1 MTKAAGWSRRAL
13 RRVVTGRTTIPG
25 NTPIIYA
32 FDSAGRRRGVWRVT
46 GAKLTDW
53 EDIAAGPGPK
63 PGQNYLYIGDIGDNT
78 GTRSELV
85 VYRIPEPAIP
95 GSDPGSTNRKPEA
108 TEPAEAIRLRY
119 PSGKHDSEA
128 LLVHPQTGKIYLV
141 TKVALDNPEV
151 YAADVPQ
158 DLTQP
163 TTLTRLG
170 EIEMHTLFGGIVTG
184 GAFSPDG
191 RRAAL
196 CDYIQGYELVLPDGN
211 NDFDSIWKQPL
222 RAVDVGKRKHG
233 EAISYRLDGKARN
246 GDQRA
251 FAGAIDRSCAT
262 VSLQEDAKS
271 ESSQIEF
278 SFYVRKRGG
287 WLVQTLALGSA
298 QVKQIFV
305 IPK

>member
-1 MTKAAGWSRRAL
+1 MPKKAQAGSAEQKNSKRAQVNLNYGPPTKLAELEDQTIDESSGLVASR
-13 RRVVTGRTTIPG
+13 TSPGCYWTHNDSG

-63 PGQNYLYIGDIGDNT
+63 PGQNYLYIGDIGDND

-85 VYRIPEPAIP
+85 VYRVPEPAIP
-95 GSDPGSTNRKPEA
+95 GSDPGTTNRKPGA

-141 TKVALDNPEV
+141 TKVALANPEV
-151 YAADVPQ
+151 YAAEIPQ
-158 DLTQP
+158 DLNQT

-170 EIEMHTLFGGIVTG
+170 ELEMHTLFGGIVTG
-184 GAFSPDG
+184 GAVSPDG

-211 NDFDSIWKQPL
+211 NNFDSIWKQPL

-233 EAISYRLDGKARN
+233 ESISYRLDGKALMV
-246 GDQRA
+246 
-251 FAGAIDRSCAT
+251 T
-262 VSLQEDAKS
+262 S
-271 ESSQIEF
+271 ERLPAPLIEV
-278 SFYVRKRGG
+278 VRR
-287 WLVQTLALGSA
+287 
-298 QVKQIFV
+298 
-305 IPK
+305 